1 MSISPSQCRAARAL
15 LNWSQDELS
24 ERAGVSK
31 RTIADLELGAH
42 FATERTSNALQE
54 TLEASGVVFIP
65 ANGGGPGVR
74 LSMALPRLVRRDD
87 IVDMSHVAFRFEHK
101 NKRHTAFVDYAAL
114 ATLAAGHPLKVFD
127 GHLQRLLRLAADLAD
142 GGRIAEDDTIRVKAA
157 DLKAKGKAR

>member
-1 MSISPSQCRAARAL
+1 VLVLGGRRIRLGPIDRQAPAL
-15 LNWSQDELS
+15 DVGKLMAK
-24 ERAGVSK
+24 ERS
-31 RTIADLELGAH
+31 
-42 FATERTSNALQE
+42 
-54 TLEASGVVFIP
+54 
-65 ANGGGPGVR
+65 
-74 LSMALPRLVRRDD
+74 SMALPRLVRRND

-127 GHLQRLLRLAADLAD
+127 GYLQRLLRLAADLAD